1 MLRRTLLKSLA
12 AAFAARP
19 AATLA
24 QQAASPTTFSP
35 TEIETLHA
43 LAEVALPAEIGADA
57 RRKAVTTF
65 VAWFANYRQGA
76 DMGHSYGA
84 STLRASSGPSQFS
97 RYASQFTAL
106 DAAARS
112 RGGQTF
118 RALPAPDRRVIAEQ
132 FLNDPQPVNRM
143 PAQPAGANLIADL
156 MGSYF
161 NSADAWDT
169 CYRAEIQRDSCRTLD
184 NSAEPPRAMKSGG
197 GLGATPQGYG
207 ASGRSAREPGD
218 ASRDLPEM
226 VQAKVNRASEP
237 VGGPGATP
245 PGMKCD
251 TKRTR

>member
-19 AATLA
+19 VVTLA
-24 QQAASPTTFSP
+24 QQAAGATTFSP
-35 TEIETLHA
+35 TEVDTLRA
-43 LAEVALPAEIGADA
+43 IADVVLPAEIGSDA

-76 DMGHSYGA
+76 DMGHGYGA
-84 STLRASSGPSQFS
+84 STLRAASGPSPFG
-97 RYASQFTAL
+97 RYAAQFTAL
-106 DAAARS
+106 DASARA

-118 RALPAPDRRVIAEQ
+118 RALPAVDRRAIVEQ
-132 FLNDPQPVNRM
+132 LLNDPQPVNRL
-143 PAQPAGANLIADL
+143 PAQPTGANLVADL

-161 NSADAWDT
+161 TSADAWDT

-207 ASGRSAREPGD
+207 ASGRSAREPG
-218 ASRDLPEM
+218 
-226 VQAKVNRASEP
+226 EP

-245 PGMKCD
+245 PE
-251 TKRTR
+251 